1 MKHEVEHREIKEYK
15 TMNGRQV
22 PIYKIT
28 RYTKEQVEAANAEA
42 ARLMEEELGKPSS
55 PTEILTILKEH
66 AEAETGQKVEPKV
79 IVEERPKL
87 VER

>member
-1 MKHEVEHREIKEYK
+1 VKYEVEHKEIKEYK

-22 PIYKIT
+22 PVYKIT
-28 RYTKEQVEAANAEA
+28 RYTKEQVEAANREA

-55 PTEILTILKEH
+55 PTEILKILKGH
-66 AEAETGQKVEPKV
+66 AEEVTGEKVEPKV
-79 IVEERPKL
+79 IVEDRPKL

>member
-1 MKHEVEHREIKEYK
+1 MKHEVEHREIREYR

-28 RYTKEQVEAANAEA
+28 RYTKEQVEAANREA
-42 ARLMEEELGKPSS
+42 ARKLEEELGTPSS
-55 PTEILTILKEH
+55 PTEILKILKGH
-66 AEAETGQKVEPKV
+66 AEEVTGQKVEPKV
-79 IVEERPKL
+79 IVEDRPKL

>member
-28 RYTKEQVEAANAEA
+28 RYTKEQVEAANREA
-42 ARLMEEELGKPSS
+42 ARKLEEELGTPSS
-55 PTEILTILKEH
+55 PAEILKILKGH
-66 AEAETGQKVEPKV
+66 AEEYTGEKVEPKV
-79 IVEERPKL
+79 IVEEKKT
-87 VER
+87 E

>member
-1 MKHEVEHREIKEYK
+1 MKYEVEHKEIKEYK

-22 PIYKIT
+22 PVYKIT
-28 RYTKEQVEAANAEA
+28 RYTKEQVEAANREA

-55 PTEILTILKEH
+55 PTEILKILKDH
-66 AEAETGQKVEPKV
+66 AEEVTGEKVEPKV
-79 IVEERPKL
+79 IVEDRPKL